1 MTRDAGTLFAIL
13 KILMQSPMNTTVK
26 SSAAELRGSRAQR
39 HAEMLVLMRG
49 IARRYKN
56 LVNKISRAEMNA
68 TFIEYEMF
76 QLLKMMEEVIQQST
90 GEAEVPGF
98 APSDAPSKVTKS
110 LRYLADAGATMLEI
124 KTRPDGMADVRID
137 GGKSFTLPP
146 TLADLITALSIDN
159 GQCEDAF
166 VGWKTIR
173 EVADYLSRQS
183 NKPVTKRAITQNIYR
198 LRRELFDRGGVNP
211 YLIQTN
217 RRRGIRF
224 ALRRKIVP

>member
-1 MTRDAGTLFAIL
+1 
-13 KILMQSPMNTTVK
+13 MQPPRKPTVK
-26 SSAAELRGSRAQR
+26 SSADELRGARAPR

-56 LVNKISRAEMNA
+56 LVSKISRAEMNA

-76 QLLKMMEEVIQQST
+76 QLLKLMEDALHQST
-90 GEAEVPGF
+90 GEFEGGAVEAPDHVAPGKDNK
-98 APSDAPSKVTKS
+98 P
-110 LRYLADAGATMLEI
+110 LRYLADAGAATLEI

-137 GGKSFTLPP
+137 GGKRFTLPP

-183 NKPVTKRAITQNIYR
+183 NKPMTKRAITQNIYR
-198 LRRELFDRGGVNP
+198 LRKELFDRGGVNP

>member
-1 MTRDAGTLFAIL
+1 M
-13 KILMQSPMNTTVK
+13 LMQQTPNTTMRTT
-26 SSAAELRGSRAQR
+26 AEELRGTRTRR

-56 LVNKISRAEMNA
+56 LVSKISRAEMNA

-76 QLLKMMEEVIQQST
+76 QLLKLMEEALHQSA
-90 GEAEVPGF
+90 GDFGGGAVESSAQ
-98 APSDAPSKVTKS
+98 DAPAKINKS
-110 LRYLADAGATMLEI
+110 LRYLADAGAATLEI
-124 KTRPDGMADVRID
+124 KMRPDGMADVRID

>member
-1 MTRDAGTLFAIL
+1 
-13 KILMQSPMNTTVK
+13 
-26 SSAAELRGSRAQR
+26 
-39 HAEMLVLMRG
+39 MLVLMRG

-76 QLLKMMEEVIQQST
+76 QLLKLMEDALHQTAGDVESRTVGAPAPDT
-90 GEAEVPGF
+90 PGK
-98 APSDAPSKVTKS
+98 ANKS
-110 LRYLADAGATMLEI
+110 LRYLADAGAALLEI
-124 KTRPDGMADVRID
+124 KTRPDGMAEVRID
-137 GGKSFTLPP
+137 GGKRFTLPP

-173 EVADYLSRQS
+173 EVADYLSSQS
-183 NKPVTKRAITQNIYR
+183 NKPVTKRSITQNIYR
-198 LRRELFDRGGVNP
+198 LRKELFDRGGVNP

-224 ALRRKIVP
+224 ALRRKVVPVIEADAR

>member
-1 MTRDAGTLFAIL
+1 
-13 KILMQSPMNTTVK
+13 MQETSNTTVRT
-26 SSAAELRGSRAQR
+26 SAEELRGTRTRR
-39 HAEMLVLMRG
+39 HAELLVLMRG

-56 LVNKISRAEMNA
+56 LVSKISRAEMNA
-68 TFIEYEMF
+68 TFIEYELF
-76 QLLKMMEEVIQQST
+76 QVLKLMEDALHQSA
-90 GEAEVPGF
+90 GEFGGDATESS
-98 APSDAPSKVTKS
+98 AQDAPAKINKS
-110 LRYLADAGATMLEI
+110 LRYLADAGASMLEI
-124 KTRPDGMADVRID
+124 KTRPDGMAEVRID

-146 TLADLITALSIDN
+146 TLADMITALSIDN

-211 YLIQTN
+211 YLVQTN

>member
-98 APSDAPSKVTKS
+98 APSDAPSKVNKS

-124 KTRPDGMADVRID
+124 KARPDGMADVRID

>member
-1 MTRDAGTLFAIL
+1 
-13 KILMQSPMNTTVK
+13 
-26 SSAAELRGSRAQR
+26 
-39 HAEMLVLMRG
+39 MRG

-56 LVNKISRAEMNA
+56 LVSKISRAEMNA

-76 QLLKMMEEVIQQST
+76 QLLKLMEEALHQSA
-90 GEAEVPGF
+90 GEFGGGAIESSAQDTP
-98 APSDAPSKVTKS
+98 AKINKS
-110 LRYLADAGATMLEI
+110 LRYLADAGASMLEI

-146 TLADLITALSIDN
+146 TLVDLITALSIDN

>member
-1 MTRDAGTLFAIL
+1 
-13 KILMQSPMNTTVK
+13 MQQTPNTTVRA
-26 SSAAELRGSRAQR
+26 STEELRGTGTRR

-56 LVNKISRAEMNA
+56 LVSKISRAEMNA

-76 QLLKMMEEVIQQST
+76 QLLKLMEEMLHQSA
-90 GEAEVPGF
+90 GEFGGGAAESSVQ
-98 APSDAPSKVTKS
+98 DAPAKINKS
-110 LRYLADAGATMLEI
+110 LRYLADAGAAMLEI

>member
-1 MTRDAGTLFAIL
+1 M
-13 KILMQSPMNTTVK
+13 LMQQTANTTMRA
-26 SSAAELRGSRAQR
+26 SAEERGTRTRR
-39 HAEMLVLMRG
+39 HAEILVLMRG

-56 LVNKISRAEMNA
+56 LVSKISRAEMNA

-76 QLLKMMEEVIQQST
+76 QLLKLMEEMLHQSA
-90 GEAEVPGF
+90 GEFGGGAVESS
-98 APSDAPSKVTKS
+98 AQDAPAKINKS
-110 LRYLADAGATMLEI
+110 LRYLADAGASMLEI

-183 NKPVTKRAITQNIYR
+183 KKPVTKRAITQNIYR

>member
-1 MTRDAGTLFAIL
+1 
-13 KILMQSPMNTTVK
+13 
-26 SSAAELRGSRAQR
+26 
-39 HAEMLVLMRG
+39 MLVLMRG
-49 IARRYKN
+49 ITRRYKN
-56 LVNKISRAEMNA
+56 LVSKISRAEMNA

-76 QLLKMMEEVIQQST
+76 QLLKLMEEMLHQSA
-90 GEAEVPGF
+90 GEFGGGAVESSGQ
-98 APSDAPSKVTKS
+98 DAPARINKS
-110 LRYLADAGATMLEI
+110 LRYLADAGAAMLEI

-173 EVADYLSRQS
+173 EVADYLSRQTYR
-183 NKPVTKRAITQNIYR
+183 PVTKRAITQNIYR

-224 ALRRKIVP
+224 ALRRKVVQ

>member
-1 MTRDAGTLFAIL
+1 
-13 KILMQSPMNTTVK
+13 
-26 SSAAELRGSRAQR
+26 
-39 HAEMLVLMRG
+39 MLVLMRG

-56 LVNKISRAEMNA
+56 LVSKISRAEMNA

-76 QLLKMMEEVIQQST
+76 QLLKLMEDALHQSA
-90 GEAEVPGF
+90 GEFDGGAVESS
-98 APSDAPSKVTKS
+98 AQDAPAKINKS
-110 LRYLADAGATMLEI
+110 LRYLADAGAAMLEI

-166 VGWKTIR
+166 VGWKTFR

-224 ALRRKIVP
+224 ALRRKTIP

>member
-26 SSAAELRGSRAQR
+26 SAAAELRASRAQR

-98 APSDAPSKVTKS
+98 APSDAPSKVNKS

-224 ALRRKIVP
+224 ALRRKVVP

>member
-1 MTRDAGTLFAIL
+1 MR
-13 KILMQSPMNTTVK
+13 TT
-26 SSAAELRGSRAQR
+26 AEELRGTRTRR

-56 LVNKISRAEMNA
+56 LVSKISRAEMNA

-76 QLLKMMEEVIQQST
+76 QLLKLMEDALHQSA
-90 GEAEVPGF
+90 GEFGGAAEIS
-98 APSDAPSKVTKS
+98 AQDAPAKMNKS
-110 LRYLADAGATMLEI
+110 LRYLADAGAAMLEI